1 MGVVLPRTLVTV
13 LPQDPGPQSDE
24 NAVTLSSSSFQL
36 IAALVRRET
45 AMVYEAG
52 KEYLVEARL
61 QPLATAAGCADVD
74 AYISRI
80 GTDLTERRKALD
92 ALTINET
99 SWFRD
104 QTPYQAFTDT
114 MLPQLLASRATSR
127 RLRIWSAACSSGQ
140 EAYSIAM
147 LLDQHLPPG
156 WTVEILAT
164 DVSTA
169 MLDRVRAGRYSQV
182 EMNRGLPAATLVR
195 YFTRTGSEWEV
206 SADLRRVV
214 RTQHLNLADAYAF
227 TAIGMYD
234 VVLLRNVLIYFD
246 TATKYDILRR
256 MRPHVAPDGYLLLGS
271 SETTLD
277 MPADVA
283 ALWGRE
289 QIGRVQTLRPGSG
302 VPRPSSPAF
311 PTTALPTSPLA
322 STTRIGA

>member
-1 MGVVLPRTLVTV
+1 MTI
-13 LPQDPGPQSDE
+13 
-24 NAVTLSSSSFQL
+24 SSSSFHL

-61 QPLATAAGCADVD
+61 TPLATAAGCPDVE
-74 AYISRI
+74 AYIARVS
-80 GTDLTERRKALD
+80 TDLVERRKALD

-104 QTPYQAFTDT
+104 QTPYQAFTDSI
-114 MLPQLLASRATSR
+114 LPRLLESRAATR

-147 LLDQHLPPG
+147 LLDQHLPAG
-156 WTVEILAT
+156 WTAEILAT

-182 EMNRGLPAATLVR
+182 EMNRGLPATTLVR
-195 YFTRTGSEWEV
+195 YFTRAGTEWEV
-206 SADLRRVV
+206 SPELRRTV

-227 TAIGMYD
+227 TAVGTYD

-246 TATKYDILRR
+246 HATKYDILRR
-256 MRPHVAPDGYLLLGS
+256 MRPHVAPDGFLLLGS

-283 ALWGRE
+283 ALWSRE
-289 QIGRVQTLRPGSG
+289 QLGRVQAHRPA
-302 VPRPSSPAF
+302 VAV
-311 PTTALPTSPLA
+311 PLA
-322 STTRIGA
+322 SSTRIGA

>member
-1 MGVVLPRTLVTV
+1 VTI
-13 LPQDPGPQSDE
+13 
-24 NAVTLSSSSFQL
+24 SSSSFQL

-45 AMVYEAG
+45 AMVYDAG

-61 QPLATAAGCADVD
+61 MPLATAAGCPDVE
-74 AYISRI
+74 AYIARVR
-80 GTDLTERRKALD
+80 TDLNERRKALD

-104 QTPYQAFTDT
+104 QTPYQAFTDQ
-114 MLPQLLASRATSR
+114 MLPQLLESRSLTR

-147 LLDQHLPPG
+147 LLEQHLPPG
-156 WTVEILAT
+156 WTAEILAT

-169 MLDRVRAGRYSQV
+169 MLARVEAGRYSQA

-195 YFTRTGSEWEV
+195 HFSRTGTEWEV
-206 SADLRRVV
+206 SPQLKRMV

-227 TAIGMYD
+227 TSVGTYD

-246 TATKYDILRR
+246 TPTKYDVLRR
-256 MRPHVAPDGYLLLGS
+256 MRPHVATDGFLLLGS

-277 MPADVA
+277 MPPDVA
-283 ALWGRE
+283 ALWNRE
-289 QIGRVQTLRPGSG
+289 QLGRVPTLRPAAG
-302 VPRPSSPAF
+302 VPRSASTFAPTRPLSTTLTPPAT
-311 PTTALPTSPLA
+311 TTA
-322 STTRIGA
+322 RIGA

>member
-1 MGVVLPRTLVTV
+1 MTI
-13 LPQDPGPQSDE
+13 
-24 NAVTLSSSSFQL
+24 SSSSFQL

-45 AMVYEAG
+45 AMVYDAG

-61 QPLATAAGCADVD
+61 TPLATAAGFPDVD
-74 AYISRI
+74 SYIARV
-80 GTDLTERRKALD
+80 GTDLAERRKALD

-104 QTPYQAFTDT
+104 QTPYQAFTET
-114 MLPQLLASRATSR
+114 MLPRLVEARSITK

-156 WTVEILAT
+156 WTAEILAT

-169 MLDRVRAGRYSQV
+169 MLARVEAGRYSQV
-182 EMNRGLPAATLVR
+182 EMNRGLPATTLVT
-195 YFTRTGSEWEV
+195 YFTRAGTEWEV
-206 SADLRRVV
+206 SPALRRMV

-227 TAIGMYD
+227 TAVGTYD
-234 VVLLRNVLIYFD
+234 LVLLRNVLIYFD
-246 TATKYDILRR
+246 TATKYDVLRR
-256 MRPHVAPDGYLLLGS
+256 MRPHVAGDGYLLLGS

-283 ALWGRE
+283 ALWSRE
-289 QIGRVQTLRPGSG
+289 QIGRVPTLRPGVG
-302 VPRPSSPAF
+302 VPRP
-311 PTTALPTSPLA
+311 ALPTTTLP
-322 STTRIGA
+322 STARIGA